1 MDQRDINKK
10 KRMFT
15 IFNIHLVTKHPI
27 KIKDFVFFLRFA
39 SEIRRTVLLP
49 KQYPYKLPQ
58 QYPH

>member
-1 MDQRDINKK
+1 MDQRDINK

-27 KIKDFVFFLRFA
+27 KIKDFFLRFA
-39 SEIRRTVLLP
+39 SEIRRTVFSLLLLLLLP

-58 QYPH
+58 